1 MDSPSWL
8 ALLCGMTAFI
18 LYTASA
24 FSVRRSSSLHASQVA
39 SFWAA
44 FVLISASTVAGPIAD
59 GTLGTPLRITIAAL
73 MMLLPAMSAIWTQVV
88 WARRRDLESLKTYIM
103 LLWGIWLI
111 PFSTGLC
118 LGFLG
123 SRLSDIPA
131 LALCT
136 TVILAISLCFRDAG
150 SRQGA

>member
-8 ALLCGMTAFI
+8 ALLCCMTAFI
-18 LYTASA
+18 LYTASSL
-24 FSVRRSSSLHASQVA
+24 SVRRSRTLHALQAA

-44 FVLISASTVAGPIAD
+44 FALILASTLAGPIAE
-59 GTLGTPLRITIAAL
+59 GTLDSPLRISIAIL
-73 MMLLPAMSAIWTQVV
+73 LVLLPAISAFWTQAA
-88 WARRRDLESLKTYIM
+88 WMHHSDIERLKTFCM

-123 SRLSDIPA
+123 SCLSDIPA

-136 TVILAISLCFRDAG
+136 TVILALSLCLRNAG
-150 SRQGA
+150 SRQDA